1 MDAQGRGRADDID
14 PADQWVLN
22 PNTGEYEL
30 RLGPSAPQSAVP
42 GPRRPRSSDAAPPA
56 RGRKEAAGRPRREGS
71 GREGSGRE
79 AARRE
84 GAGREGA
91 RREGAGRE
99 NRSRETGRRDPQGR
113 EAARREGAARE
124 GAGRAVPPPR
134 RRRGA
139 PEEPPPG
146 RRGRRPVKKSSKG
159 KKILLWTGGTMA
171 FVLVAGAG
179 AAYLYV
185 QHLNDNIASV
195 SDDGAST
202 GGFEKDKAIN
212 ILLIG
217 TDKRTGKG
225 NESYGDA
232 GSVGHADTTIL
243 LHVSKDRS
251 NATALSIPRDLIV
264 DVPDCPT
271 TQDDGSQKVIPGT
284 QRVRFNTSL
293 GQDGRT
299 PSCTMRTV
307 TELTGV
313 KPDNFMVA
321 DFNAVK
327 TLTSAVGGVEVCL
340 GKDIDDPDS
349 HLKLSKGTHTIEGE
363 QALAFVRTRHAVGFG
378 GDLSRIGLQQQF
390 LSALMRKL
398 KSNDTLTSPQKMLD
412 LAEAGTEAL
421 TVDSQLDS
429 IGKLK
434 DLGLELGKL
443 NVKNLTFTTVPV
455 IDNPTE
461 KVKATVVLD
470 DSKATQVFN
479 MIRNDVSFTAVKQK
493 KKKEAAAVAARLKG
507 SKAPASEV
515 RVRILN
521 GGAVSGSAQK
531 MLQYLQVEEGV
542 TKSENAGNAPEAL
555 KRTTLEYAPE
565 QAGQARRLAA
575 IMGLSGSAMK
585 PGDSVTNSQGLP
597 AITLTLGK
605 DFEGAGVPLTAPDK
619 APEGVDKSTADKVE
633 CAK

>member
-30 RLGPSAPQSAVP
+30 RLGPSAPQSGVP
-42 GPRRPRSSDAAPPA
+42 SPRRPRSSEAAPPT
-56 RGRKEAAGRPRREGS
+56 RGRTEAGGRTDSPG
-71 GREGSGRE
+71 
-79 AARRE
+79 
-84 GAGREGA
+84 
-91 RREGAGRE
+91 
-99 NRSRETGRRDPQGR
+99 RSRPEAPGRSRPEAPGR
-113 EAARREGAARE
+113 SRSEAP
-124 GAGRAVPPPR
+124 GRAVPPPR

-139 PEEPPPG
+139 PEEPLPG
-146 RRGRRPVKKSSKG
+146 RRGRRPAKTVSKSKKV
-159 KKILLWTGGTMA
+159 LLWTGGTMA

-179 AAYLYV
+179 AAYFYIE
-185 QHLNDNIASV
+185 HLNNNIASV

-202 GGFEKDKAIN
+202 GGFSKDKAIN

-225 NESYGDA
+225 NANYGDA

-251 NATALSIPRDLIV
+251 NATALSIPRDLIT

-271 TQDDGSQKVIPGT
+271 TQADGTQKIIPGT
-284 QRVRFNTSL
+284 QQVRFNTSL

-327 TLTSAVGGVEVCL
+327 TLTSAVGGVEVCV
-340 GKDIDDPDS
+340 GKDLDDPDS
-349 HLKLSKGTHTIEGE
+349 HLKLSKGMHTIEGE

-398 KSNDTLTSPQKMLD
+398 KSNDTLTSPSKMLD
-412 LAEAGTEAL
+412 LAEAGTKAL

-443 NVKNLTFTTVPV
+443 NTKNLTFTTVPV
-455 IDNPTE
+455 IDNPAE
-461 KVKATVVLD
+461 KVKATVVLNE
-470 DSKATQVFN
+470 STAPQVFD
-479 MIRNDVSFTAVKQK
+479 MIRNDVSFTAVKEQ

-507 SKAPASEV
+507 TKAPASDV

-521 GGAVSGSAQK
+521 GGAVAGSAQETLSW
-531 MLQYLQVEEGV
+531 LQNEEGV
-542 TKSENAGNAPEAL
+542 TKSENAGNAPAPL
-555 KRTTLEYAPE
+555 AKTTLEYAPD
-565 QAGQARRLAA
+565 QADQARRLAG

-585 PGDSVTNSQGLP
+585 PGKSVTNDQGLP
-597 AITLTLGK
+597 AMTLTLGK
-605 DFEGAGVPLTAPDK
+605 DFEGAGVSLTAPTK
-619 APEGVDKSTADKVE
+619 APEGVQKSTADKVE

>member
-1 MDAQGRGRADDID
+1 M
-14 PADQWVLN
+14 
-22 PNTGEYEL
+22 
-30 RLGPSAPQSAVP
+30 
-42 GPRRPRSSDAAPPA
+42 
-56 RGRKEAAGRPRREGS
+56 
-71 GREGSGRE
+71 
-79 AARRE
+79 
-84 GAGREGA
+84 
-91 RREGAGRE
+91 
-99 NRSRETGRRDPQGR
+99 
-113 EAARREGAARE
+113 
-124 GAGRAVPPPR
+124 
-134 RRRGA
+134 
-139 PEEPPPG
+139 
-146 RRGRRPVKKSSKG
+146 
-159 KKILLWTGGTMA
+159 KILLWTGGTMA

-179 AAYLYV
+179 AAYFYIE
-185 QHLNDNIASV
+185 HLNDNIASV

-202 GGFEKDKAIN
+202 GGFQKDKAIN

-225 NESYGDA
+225 NGSYGDA

-251 NATALSIPRDLIV
+251 NATALSIPRDLIT

-271 TQDDGSQKVIPGT
+271 TQEDGTQKIIPGT
-284 QRVRFNTSL
+284 RQVRFNTSL

-327 TLTSAVGGVEVCL
+327 TLTSAVGGVEVCV
-340 GKDIDDPDS
+340 GKDLDDPDS
-349 HLKLSKGTHTIEGE
+349 HLKLSKGMHTIEGE

-398 KSNDTLTSPQKMLD
+398 KSNDTLTSPSKMLD
-412 LAEAGTEAL
+412 LAEAGTKAL

-443 NVKNLTFTTVPV
+443 NTKNLTFTTVPV

-461 KVKATVVLD
+461 KVKATVVLNE
-470 DSKATQVFN
+470 STAPQVFD
-479 MIRNDVSFTAVKQK
+479 MIKNDVSFTAVKEQ

-507 SKAPASEV
+507 TKAPASEV

-521 GGAVSGSAQK
+521 GGAVAGSAQETLSW
-531 MLQYLQVEEGV
+531 LQNEEGV
-542 TKSENAGNAPEAL
+542 VKSENAGNAPASL
-555 KRTTLEYAPE
+555 AKTTLEYAPD
-565 QAGQARRLAA
+565 QADQARRLAD
-575 IMGLSGSAMK
+575 IMGLSGSALK
-585 PGDSVTNSQGLP
+585 PGESVTNSQGVP
-597 AITLTLGK
+597 AMTLTLGK
-605 DFEGAGVPLTAPDK
+605 DFEGAGVSLTSPSK
-619 APEGVDKSTADKVE
+619 APEGVQKSTADKVE